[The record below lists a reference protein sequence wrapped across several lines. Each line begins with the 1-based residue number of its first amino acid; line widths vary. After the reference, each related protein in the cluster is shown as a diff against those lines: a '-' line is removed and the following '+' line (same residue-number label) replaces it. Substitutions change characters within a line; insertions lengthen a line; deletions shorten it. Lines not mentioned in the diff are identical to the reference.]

1 MRPTHTGER
10 AVTDADAYRKQLLEH
25 LPTLNAAAEHVV
37 ASITNARQ
45 AYEAVREL
53 LLSGTELHVLVDELQ
68 PGELRGD
75 LSDSL
80 AQLEHARHNTQCVLF
95 RLLQAEGMSITDIAR
110 AWGISR
116 QLVSRLI
123 NEPARTQ

>member
-1 MRPTHTGER
+1 MGRTDTEERPT
-10 AVTDADAYRKQLLEH
+10 TDADAYRKQLLEH
-25 LPTLNAAAEHVV
+25 LPTLNLAAEQVV

-53 LLSGTELHVLVDELQ
+53 LITGTELQVLVDDLQ

-75 LSDSL
+75 LSHSL

-95 RLLQAEGMSITDIAR
+95 RLLQAEGMTITDIAR

-123 NEPARTQ
+123 NEPTRTQ